1 MTRKARH
8 KPAIFTRKRH
18 GKTIHC
24 STEARALIRPTDTN
38 LDRLK
43 PLLKRDL
50 GPLAAGLSVGDDA
63 CLYSGGGMDEKCA
76 MDDIARHV
84 DVNKTD
90 VGYFDDKIRVEIF
103 AYEVP
108 TCAIPQ
114 DGTARSDCVEA
125 VAETLAHE
133 VCAEERVSED
143 IVVGRNN
150 ENVCGANVVK
160 NPNDQPAPA
169 SSI

>member
-1 MTRKARH
+1 M
-8 KPAIFTRKRH
+8 
-18 GKTIHC
+18 
-24 STEARALIRPTDTN
+24 RASAD
-38 LDRLK
+38 
-43 PLLKRDL
+43 
-50 GPLAAGLSVGDDA
+50 
-63 CLYSGGGMDEKCA
+63 SGGGMDEDCA
-76 MDDIARHV
+76 MGDIARHV

-114 DGTARSDCVEA
+114 DGTARSGCVEA

-133 VCAEERVSED
+133 VCAEERVLED